1 MPPAFHLPITM
12 FFDITMGT
20 TYFKFPTDNN
30 RSYDLALNDA
40 SFTMSEMK
48 EELQHYIDQHSKTF
62 ITTTTTS
69 KSILVNPWFIYGWI
83 ISLTCLFIVMMVIL
97 FYCRKKTETDQYPNR
112 TRFSL
117 YTDDYFDDVG
127 NGQ

>member
-1 MPPAFHLPITM
+1 MPPVLNLPIRM
-12 FFDITMGT
+12 FFDTKIDT

-40 SFTMSEMK
+40 SFTMAEMK

-62 ITTTTTS
+62 TSTSPPPIT
-69 KSILVNPWFIYGWI
+69 VHPWIIYGWI
-83 ISLTCLFIVMMVIL
+83 IGMTCLLIITLLIVV
-97 FYCRKKTETDQYPNR
+97 CCRRKKTDLDPSVNR

-117 YTDDYFDDVG
+117 YNDDYFDDVG